1 MGINLKIKDMKNAV
15 ITTAQKS
22 IMQEMASW
30 FITKYGAEAMSMLQA
45 DFQGCMNQY
54 KEAQD
59 AFYARLNTAEGC
71 KFMAGVVHAQVNNAI

>member
-1 MGINLKIKDMKNAV
+1 MKNAE

-30 FITKYGAEAMSMLQA
+30 FIIKYGAEAMSMLQA
-45 DFQGCMNQY
+45 DFEGCMRQY

-59 AFYARLNTAEGC
+59 AFYARLKTAEGC
-71 KFMAGVVHAQVNNAI
+71 KFMAGVVHAQINGTI